1 MSSLGGQIEEL
12 SNVYDYY
19 LMSEETRFDYLE
31 ERLRH
36 DIQDLS
42 LQQESLYE
50 HQVELQHSIH
60 H

>member
-50 HQVELQHSIH
+50 HQIEL
-60 H
+60 